1 MNVNPYIFREYDIRG
16 KVADDFQP
24 EVVVSLGKAFGTL
37 VKRSGGREIAIS
49 GDIRLTTPD
58 LINFFKEGV
67 LSTGVDVIN
76 IGIVPTPVNYFSLFE
91 LDVAASVQITGSHNP
106 PEFNGFKMSR
116 NKKPVF
122 GDEIQNLYS
131 IIKTE
136 DYEIGEG
143 VEASYDILSDYKRM
157 IISKIDVEKNIKV
170 VMDCGNAAGAIC
182 APEIFKNLNNIELTE
197 LYCDVD
203 GTFPNHHPDPTV
215 EENLIDLI
223 QLMKQGSYDIGIAFD
238 GDADRVGVV
247 DSKGEI
253 IWADQLMALFLP
265 ELINPGD
272 EILFDVKCSQALED
286 MIIKNGGKPV
296 MWKTGHSLIK
306 QRMAELNCKLGGEMS
321 GHIFFADDYFGYDD
335 AIYVAARIV
344 QTLSRTSKS
353 LSELKAELPKY
364 FSTPEIRLE
373 AESDEEKFRIAK
385 EAIDYFS
392 KNYDC
397 STVDGVRIKFKN
409 GWGLVRS
416 SNTQPVIVCR
426 FEADSKQGME
436 EIQST
441 IMKKL
446 LEIGQ
451 LKVDAGH

>member
-1 MNVNPYIFREYDIRG
+1 MDINKYIFREYDVRG
-16 KVADDFQP
+16 KVEDDFPP
-24 EVVVSLGKAFGTL
+24 EVVEALGKAFGTL
-37 VKRSGGREIAIS
+37 IKRNGGQEIALS
-49 GDIRLTTPD
+49 GDVRLTTPD
-58 LINFFKEGV
+58 LIEQFKLGV
-67 LSTGVDVIN
+67 LSTGTDVIK
-76 IGIVPTPVNYFSLFE
+76 IGILPTPANYYSMFKLN
-91 LDVAASVQITGSHNP
+91 VAGAVQITGSHNP

-223 QLMKQGSYDIGIAFD
+223 QLMKQGLYDIGIAFD

-306 QRMAELNCKLGGEMS
+306 QRMTELNCKLGGEMS

-397 STVDGVRIKFKN
+397 STVDGVN
-409 GWGLVRS
+409 
-416 SNTQPVIVCR
+416 N
-426 FEADSKQGME
+426 
-436 EIQST
+436 
-441 IMKKL
+441 
-446 LEIGQ
+446 
-451 LKVDAGH
+451 